1 MTHSPSP
8 KPTSRPRVTLEVHRD
23 HQYDEAA
30 CLRALRLVLDWPA
43 RGEREQGKEHKPE
56 AA

>member
-1 MTHSPSP
+1 MTRSPSP
-8 KPTSRPRVTLEVHRD
+8 KPSRPRVELEVHRV
-23 HQYDEAA
+23 HQYDEDA

>member
-1 MTHSPSP
+1 MTRSLSP
-8 KPTSRPRVTLEVHRD
+8 KPRRPRVELEIRRV

-43 RGEREQGKEHKPE
+43 RGEREQSKEHKPE